1 MERIVIEVDKRLA
14 KAWRN
19 ASEKKKKEI
28 GNRINISLAKELMK
42 PSLGENESEYLKF
55 LNELRNE
62 MQDMGLTQEKLDEI
76 LNDA

>member
-42 PSLGENESEYLKF
+42 PTIGENENEYLEF

-62 MQDMGLTQEKLDEI
+62 MQDLGLTQEKLDEI